1 MPAPTQLTEIP
12 LLRMGPAHTARDAMS
27 TPITD
32 DALPAA
38 APAPSPFAAPRPP
51 RRRRQLWLPLL
62 VVGVVAASAAWVWQQ
77 QARLLS
83 TVTRQQNL
91 IERLAQGVSRMETQV
106 DRLDTRQADLAGAAQ
121 RNSVE
126 IAEFGQRIAEHDQIV
141 GNLNEQMAGGRNR
154 FQLNAIENLLLLAN
168 DRLLIARD
176 VKAALV
182 ALQEADERIGALRDP
197 RLFNVREAIARERA
211 GLQAVPMP
219 DYTGAALQLAS
230 LAGRAERLPLR
241 ARAPD
246 HFEAAPLP
254 APTPAADLTR
264 WQRLRAAVGEALR
277 GMFTLR
283 RSSGPAARLL
293 APQEEALV
301 HQVLM
306 LRIEAA
312 RVALLRSDS
321 VSFRDACSSAARWLR
336 DWYRVDDSSVQTAL
350 AELERLQPLELAPP
364 LPDITRSL
372 TLLRAHMDV
381 PAQ

>member
-1 MPAPTQLTEIP
+1 
-12 LLRMGPAHTARDAMS
+12 MS

-32 DALPAA
+32 DAPSA
-38 APAPSPFAAPRPP
+38 APPSPSPSLAPRPL

-62 VVGVVAASAAWVWQQ
+62 VIGVVAASAAWVWQQ
-77 QARLLS
+77 QAQLLS

-91 IERLAQGVSRMETQV
+91 IERLAQSVNRVEVQV
-106 DRLDTRQADLAGAAQ
+106 DHLDTRQADLAGAAQ

-197 RLFNVREAIARERA
+197 RLFNVREAIALERA
-211 GLQAVPMP
+211 ALQAVPSP

-246 HFEAAPLP
+246 HFSAELP
-254 APTPAADLTR
+254 SASAPAAAAELSN

-312 RVALLRSDS
+312 RVALLRADS
-321 VSFRDACSSAARWLR
+321 ISFRDSCSAAARWLR
-336 DWYRVDDSSVQTAL
+336 DYFRAEDPAVQTAL
-350 AELERLQPLELAPP
+350 AELERLQPLELSPP

-381 PAQ
+381 PPQ